1 MKTFSSPLHLFQS
14 YVVNLI
20 LIISIGDVTC
30 KSMLGKICRIFF
42 GLSVAHS
49 DRLIVGYHSLLV
61 PKGQAQDCKKQS
73 KKQHTC
79 KKQLIN
85 LEHLVFTGNL
95 KPWPCHID
103 LAMAQTIWQG
113 FHLRCFCN
121 DLTTG

>member
-20 LIISIGDVTC
+20 LIISIGDV

-49 DRLIVGYHSLLV
+49 DRLIVGHRSLLA

-79 KKQLIN
+79 KKQLITGN
-85 LEHLVFTGNL
+85 LEHSREISNLGLAILALLSLKQYGKVF
-95 KPWPCHID
+95 I
-103 LAMAQTIWQG
+103 
-113 FHLRCFCN
+113 
-121 DLTTG
+121 